1 MGTSPFHQNP
11 ESVLSSSRRIPLRPP
26 FSSSEGRSK
35 LCVSGKSPSTIH
47 PPLLH
52 PIFWWRA
59 SQEETEKCHP
69 TPPLQPARPP
79 TKWGSIINQGRK
91 FDEQRI
97 RRQVKK
103 LLKYER
109 TPSTEWAAFF
119 QTWKKILFRNGKL
132 IYNFFIFWRTS
143 QKRHCNFLSIVWL
156 SSILSLGSWD
166 REFWKIISWSKWVG
180 APDQDLAMIEELA
193 DLWLYFP
200 RSEFCTR
207 AILHQPIRIGTP
219 REPFFAEY
227 IKCIKCVTFL
237 ETLNAENQMKPRLC
251 GEDCTSITQ
260 AMFSKSVTA

>member
-1 MGTSPFHQNP
+1 MSPSLLFLVHLPSNITLSSYTFATGYSASIYTWQQNLKKWRVNPWAIVCPCWEVGTSPFHQNP

-35 LCVSGKSPSTIH
+35 LCVSGKSPSTLHH
-47 PPLLH
+47 PLSTSSTPSFDDAPL
-52 PIFWWRA
+52 RRRRRSA
-59 SQEETEKCHP
+59 
-69 TPPLQPARPP
+69 TPPFHSSQPDP

-143 QKRHCNFLSIVWL
+143 EKRHCNFLSIVWL
-156 SSILSLGSWD
+156 SSILSLDSWD
-166 REFWKIISWSKWVG
+166 REF
-180 APDQDLAMIEELA
+180 
-193 DLWLYFP
+193 
-200 RSEFCTR
+200 C
-207 AILHQPIRIGTP
+207 
-219 REPFFAEY
+219 
-227 IKCIKCVTFL
+227 
-237 ETLNAENQMKPRLC
+237 
-251 GEDCTSITQ
+251 
-260 AMFSKSVTA
+260 

>member
-1 MGTSPFHQNP
+1 MATESEEMKGQSLSQCLPLLGSGNFPIPSKSGVCPFFLKENP
-11 ESVLSSSRRIPLRPP
+11 SQTSVLLLRRKIKAVCEWQIPPP
-26 FSSSEGRSK
+26 
-35 LCVSGKSPSTIH
+35 LSTIH

-69 TPPLQPARPP
+69 PLLHSSQPDP

-143 QKRHCNFLSIVWL
+143 EKRHCNFLSIVWL
-156 SSILSLGSWD
+156 SSILSLDSWD
-166 REFWKIISWSKWVG
+166 REFW
-180 APDQDLAMIEELA
+180 
-193 DLWLYFP
+193 
-200 RSEFCTR
+200 
-207 AILHQPIRIGTP
+207 
-219 REPFFAEY
+219 
-227 IKCIKCVTFL
+227 
-237 ETLNAENQMKPRLC
+237 
-251 GEDCTSITQ
+251 
-260 AMFSKSVTA
+260 